1 MGANSGPKIG
11 PTWVQDGESA
21 GQNALFEAS
30 EVASIVLLGN
40 RLPQVV
46 DAIDLSTKTFGKIK
60 QNLAWAF
67 GYNIVGIPIAA
78 GALLPAYGLALTPS
92 VAGAVMGVS
101 SIGVMVN
108 SLLLQLEGR
117 KFSKEDKDK
126 DID

>member
-1 MGANSGPKIG
+1 M
-11 PTWVQDGESA
+11 
-21 GQNALFEAS
+21 
-30 EVASIVLLGN
+30 
-40 RLPQVV
+40 

-117 KFSKEDKDK
+117 KFSKKIKTKILIRERERGRHYCKHARRLVYHE
-126 DID
+126 